1 MNSKRLSSWNDGPSR
16 TAIVDFVERTTRSG
30 SADFVPPSDRIA
42 TFDNDGTLWCERP
55 LQVQFFFARARLEQL
70 AQADPSFRT
79 REPFKTFLEHDMSK
93 IPALGKE
100 DLLHLA
106 ATVHSGTTVDE
117 FGQLARQWLAS
128 AKNPTLSRLFTEL
141 TYKPQIELLHFLREN
156 GFKTFVV
163 SGGGI
168 DLMRACSER
177 LYGVARDEVI
187 GSSMKTRFEM
197 RDGRGELVKLAEI
210 ESFSDREVKVNSISR
225 HIGRRPVLAFGNSDG
240 DLAMLRYTQTGEG
253 PRLALLL
260 HHDDPEREFAYD
272 RDFPLSPLAEA
283 LDHADEYGL
292 QVVSMK
298 RDWAQVFSG

>member
-1 MNSKRLSSWNDGPSR
+1 MNPKKLSNWNDCASR
-16 TAIVDFVERTTRSG
+16 TAIVDFVERITRPGG
-30 SADFVPPSDRIA
+30 SDFVPPADRIA

-79 REPFKTFLEHDMSK
+79 REPFKTFLEHDMTK
-93 IPALGKE
+93 IPPLGKE
-100 DLLHLA
+100 DLMHLA

-128 AKNPTLSRLFTEL
+128 AKNPTLARPFTEL

-156 GFKTFVV
+156 GFKIFVV

-168 DLMRACSER
+168 DLMRACSET

-210 ESFSDREVKVNSISR
+210 ESFSDREVKVSSIAR
-225 HIGRRPVLAFGNSDG
+225 HIGRRPILAFGNSDG
-240 DLAMLRYTQTGEG
+240 DIAMLRYTRTGEG

-260 HHDDPEREFAYD
+260 HHDDAEREFAYD
-272 RDFPLSPLAEA
+272 RDFAPSPLAEA

-298 RDWAQVFSG
+298 RDWAQVFSA